1 MSNQG
6 EDNNDGFGGFMMFV
20 IGFGVPIVFFHSSHH
35 IASLYLERTL
45 WKPFWKRYTD
55 KVEGRVCIRV
65 RFVTVHDH
73 EGGPPT
79 MREVKHAIIDYNV
92 NGISMQRTFFVVKSD
107 EGGCSG
113 FYCESKPSIGYVR
126 LESFDDGDSLTLRLI
141 PHLPESAFPESE
153 WEVQQQP
160 YPWNFYVQNFF
171 LFALVLCWPVVMV
184 LLMDKWEALAL
195 VNVALYVTLWFGA
208 CIVARRYAPA
218 QIEQQETRADFT
230 NAQTDLKF
238 PYHLSHQHASNLQ
251 YWSFNT
257 AINNDVTGDSSGLKF
272 NSKERIELYNKT
284 FDRNGNQLILEDKHI
299 KTKAKSTTPNDD
311 GNNVDTVE
319 NNNDVY
325 IEIELAD
332 TEENEHINKDDDDPS
347 IYLPVESERRLTR
360 HDEDRIKNVRHSS
373 TKGRSSFYTK
383 FLKGNNNKEKQMIG
397 GKCIICFAEFVK
409 EDVIV
414 WSEDPTCIHVYH
426 KECMVN
432 YLASNAQRELYSTL
446 NVTKNPCPTCRQ
458 NYCTVTEEDLLKQ
471 VQEQRGQEAQFEAW
485 YWELD

>member
-1 MSNQG
+1 MSDQG
-6 EDNNDGFGGFMMFV
+6 EDSETDSSVFIMFLIGGF
-20 IGFGVPIVFFHSSHH
+20 IAPIVFYSISQ
-35 IASLYLERTL
+35 IIPSLYLERTL

-92 NGISMQRTFFVVKSD
+92 NGISMQRTFFVGDYDRTNNV
-107 EGGCSG
+107 GCFG
-113 FYCESKPSIGYVR
+113 SKPSIGYVR

-153 WEVQQQP
+153 WEIQQQP

-208 CIVARRYAPA
+208 CIVAWRYAPA

-257 AINNDVTGDSSGLKF
+257 AINNDVTGDSSGSVSYTHLT
-272 NSKERIELYNKT
+272 LP
-284 FDRNGNQLILEDKHI
+284 
-299 KTKAKSTTPNDD
+299 TTAY
-311 GNNVDTVE
+311 V
-319 NNNDVY
+319 
-325 IEIELAD
+325 
-332 TEENEHINKDDDDPS
+332 
-347 IYLPVESERRLTR
+347 
-360 HDEDRIKNVRHSS
+360 
-373 TKGRSSFYTK
+373 
-383 FLKGNNNKEKQMIG
+383 
-397 GKCIICFAEFVK
+397 
-409 EDVIV
+409 
-414 WSEDPTCIHVYH
+414 
-426 KECMVN
+426 
-432 YLASNAQRELYSTL
+432 
-446 NVTKNPCPTCRQ
+446 
-458 NYCTVTEEDLLKQ
+458 
-471 VQEQRGQEAQFEAW
+471 
-485 YWELD
+485 